1 MQRIDKLNAFRQLL
15 DSLDMQVQGGKKVP
29 LTNFCTIDQNRV
41 VTLINTIK
49 SELPT
54 VIVQAEG
61 IVNNEKVIIDEA
73 NEHAMRIKGQAQALA
88 TQYLQ
93 DAKQRA
99 AQYEDASA
107 QKANEALSKAQQNAA
122 AITQEAEEQVRAML
136 AEANAKANQ
145 MVSEQ
150 EVLTRAKMEADN
162 LQQATQEE
170 VGRLYS
176 DVYSHI
182 DDVLAQLDRTISEKL
197 TDIRLIRQQID
208 QSMH

>member
-88 TQYLQ
+88 NQYLQ

-107 QKANEALSKAQQNAA
+107 QKANEALSKAQQHAA

-150 EVLTRAKMEADN
+150 EVLTRAKMEAEN

>member
-41 VTLINTIK
+41 ATLINTIK

-73 NEHAMRIKGQAQALA
+73 NEHAIRIKGQAQALA

-107 QKANEALSKAQQNAA
+107 QKANEALSKAQQHAA

-150 EVLTRAKMEADN
+150 EVLTRAKMEAEN